1 MANSAFDPT
10 LDLVLERVVDIPK
23 EWVWEA
29 WTLPKHLVHWF
40 TPAPWQTTDC
50 EIDLR
55 PGGLFRTT
63 MRSPEGQ
70 EYDNSGC
77 YLEVVKNRRLVW
89 TDALV
94 ANYRPALKT
103 YVETFHFTAV
113 LTLEDHP
120 KGTLYRAVGMHK
132 NGEDRQRHLEMG
144 FEVGW
149 GKVLDQ
155 LVVYM
160 KGVKA

>member
-1 MANSAFDPT
+1 MSQDAFDPT
-10 LDLVLERVVDIPK
+10 LDLVLERVVEIPK
-23 EWVWEA
+23 EWIWEA
-29 WTLPKHLVHWF
+29 WTEPKHLIHWF
-40 TPAPWQTTDC
+40 TPVPWQTTQA

-70 EYDNSGC
+70 DFDNSGC

-94 ANYRPALKT
+94 ANYRPATKT
-103 YVETFHFTAV
+103 YLESFNFTAR

-132 NGEDRQRHLEMG
+132 DAADRKRHEEMG
-144 FEVGW
+144 FETGW
-149 GKVLDQ
+149 GKVLEQ
-155 LVVYM
+155 LIAYM
-160 KGVKA
+160 KGVKG